1 MPVPNPFARWRGL
14 MPFFAVAC
22 LAGYSR
28 AENLALKLDGQGS
41 YVELPAAGYEDLTQ
55 ATVEAWVKW
64 DALNNYSR
72 VFEFGSSWKSMAVIN
87 NAKTDDLRFNLYPR
101 FAKTDP
107 AARNIIWVTNAIR
120 VSEWMHLA
128 AVSGPGGMQLYLNG
142 RLVGQHTNTTS
153 FAPLAENAR
162 FVLGHGLI
170 KNPTDQDFQGEMDEI
185 RIWNYRRSAAQI
197 RGDMFKQLRGNE
209 PGLVRL
215 WNFDDGTANNATTAA
230 AHGQLRGNAAIEPS
244 DLGLVGEKDVPT
256 VAAAASPQSLP
267 PAAPAAESPAAD
279 SRWAAWWIAAAVTLL
294 AVVLAWLA
302 FMFRRSGLGSQMIV
316 AAQPALGRQPREAMP
331 ERAGASP
338 VPVDLKEQALA
349 ELTSFAKESLVQG
362 LFTQRAALLD
372 AQKRAHEELAQLE
385 ARLANLDVQ
394 DRILAYETRI
404 ADLER
409 QVASRGEQVEGLTK
423 ATLQLLR
430 KKLAQEKQREHA
442 GQPLSPSNL

>member
-1 MPVPNPFARWRGL
+1 

-22 LAGYSR
+22 LAGYLR
-28 AENLALKLDGQGS
+28 ADNLALKLDGQGS
-41 YVELPAAGYEDLTQ
+41 YMELPAAGYEGLTH

-64 DALNNYSR
+64 DALNNYAR

-87 NAKTDDLRFNLYPR
+87 NAKTDDLRFNLDPH
-101 FAKTDP
+101 FAITDP
-107 AARNIIWVTNAIR
+107 AASNIIWVTNAIR

-128 AVSGPGGMQLYLNG
+128 AVSGPAGMQLYLNG

-153 FAPLAENAR
+153 FAPLAKNAR

-170 KNPTDQDFQGEMDEI
+170 ENSGDQDFQGEMDEI

-197 RGDMFKQLRGNE
+197 RGDMFKQLKGNE

-230 AHGQLRGNAAIEPS
+230 AHGQLKGNAVIEPS
-244 DLGLVGEKDVPT
+244 DLGLVGEKDFPA
-256 VAAAASPQSLP
+256 VAVAASPQSLP
-267 PAAPAAESPAAD
+267 PAAESLAAD
-279 SRWAAWWIAAAVTLL
+279 SRWAAWWIAAAITLL

-302 FMFRRSGLGSQMIV
+302 LMFRRSGLGSQMIV
-316 AAQPALGRQPREAMP
+316 ASQPALGRQPREAMP

-338 VPVDLKEQALA
+338 VPVELKEQALA

-394 DRILAYETRI
+394 DRILAYETRT

-430 KKLAQEKQREHA
+430 KKLAQEKQRDHA
-442 GQPLSPSNL
+442 GQPYFPSNL